1 MNLIKINYKKL
12 MEDMINLKENV
23 KKISN
28 IIL

>member
-1 MNLIKINYKKL
+1 MNLIKTNYRKL

-23 KKISN
+23 KKINN

>member
-1 MNLIKINYKKL
+1 MNLIKTNYKKL
-12 MEDMINLKENV
+12 MKDMINLKENV